1 MPVEKRG
8 RAAHAA
14 AWTLVVVA
22 AGGCAG
28 PRVEVAPPIAPKA
41 AAHVRSFAGSPLSGP
56 QARPPWLMP
65 DECDPRDAWRVEV
78 AWFVAQEVPTGLGV
92 APLVEWTRLV
102 VVEPDLEPRFG
113 PSLLTRGGRVG
124 LEPDAAAAADELR
137 GRVEVLALTVQEGVL
152 PPGVTTAFELTE
164 ASLTWPAGL
173 PDVDE
178 HEERPAR
185 LALLLHRPGPTAPPP
200 LAPGRRSTTLEA
212 GAPRPRAQGPAGIR
226 AALGELAGLAHPAE
240 RRPQGPLAVEVALDV
255 QARAPG
261 AAAHGRPA
269 PPRRELVLVGERL
282 PVGPGALV
290 VAVPSPFTHPRRSGG
305 GWLLAVMRV
314 RPAPR
319 PGEPEHA
326 AHREAYAAA
335 LAEIERTCALWQPPP
350 GELSRPGV
358 LVVLPQE
365 AARVGLKDP
374 AQQRRILLG
383 LADATGAD
391 LTRMLALTADRADI
405 QRISLALSDRLGAPG
420 APAAGPAL
428 RWLLE
433 RTTVGALREGF
444 PLDAPP
450 PALASVIGRF
460 AGAAA
465 HRASFI
471 ELFDAARDAEHLDA
485 LLARENVA
493 LLDDSS
499 AAIRARAAEWLA
511 SRRPELLPPGYHPL
525 APDRQRRA
533 ALRRLGDPF
542 PDEDEPEAA
551 GAEEEGR

>member
-1 MPVEKRG
+1 MPVEERG
-8 RAAHAA
+8 RVAGAA

-22 AGGCAG
+22 VGCG
-28 PRVEVAPPIAPKA
+28 DPRVEVAPPVAPKA

-65 DECDPRDAWRVEV
+65 DACDPRDAWRVEV
-78 AWFVAQEVPTGLGV
+78 AWFAAQEVPPGLTV
-92 APLVEWTRLV
+92 ASLVEWTHLV

-113 PSLLTRGGRVG
+113 PSLLTRGGRIG
-124 LEPDAAAAADELR
+124 REPEAAAVTDGLRARAD
-137 GRVEVLALTVQEGVL
+137 VLALAVQEGVL

-164 ASLTWPAGL
+164 DSLTWPARA
-173 PDVDE
+173 PDPDADE
-178 HEERPAR
+178 DRPAR
-185 LALLLHRPGPTAPPP
+185 LALLIHRPGPTPPPP
-200 LAPGRRSTTLEA
+200 LAPGRRDTSLEA
-212 GAPRPRAQGPAGIR
+212 AAPRPPRDPTGPH
-226 AALGELAGLAHPAE
+226 AALGEVAGLVPPVDLQQAQA
-240 RRPQGPLAVEVALDV
+240 PLAVEVALDV

-261 AAAHGRPA
+261 AAAHGRSA
-269 PPRRELVLVGERL
+269 PPRRELVLIVERL
-282 PVGPGALV
+282 AVGPGALV
-290 VAVPSPFTHPRRSGG
+290 VAVPSPFAHPRRSGAG
-305 GWLLAVMRV
+305 ALLAVVRV

-335 LAEIERTCALWQPPP
+335 LAEVERTCALWQPPP
-350 GELSRPGV
+350 AEPVRRGALAA
-358 LVVLPQE
+358 LPQE
-365 AARVGLKDP
+365 AARAGLRDP

-405 QRISLALSDRLGAPG
+405 QRISLALSERLGAPG
-420 APAAGPAL
+420 APDAGPAL

-433 RTTVGALREGF
+433 RTAVGALREGF

-450 PALASVIGRF
+450 PALASVMGRF

-533 ALRRLGDPF
+533 ALLGLDDAL
-542 PDEDEPEAA
+542 PDEDDAPA
-551 GAEEEGR
+551 GAGEAR

>member
-1 MPVEKRG
+1 MPVEDRG
-8 RAAHAA
+8 RVAGAA
-14 AWTLVVVA
+14 AWTLVAVA
-22 AGGCAG
+22 AGCGD
-28 PRVEVAPPIAPKA
+28 PRVEVAPPVAPKA

-78 AWFVAQEVPTGLGV
+78 AWFAAQEAPPGLGV

-113 PSLLTRGGRVG
+113 PSLLTRGGRIG
-124 LEPDAAAAADELR
+124 READAAAATADLR
-137 GRVEVLALTVQEGVL
+137 ARADVLALTVQEGVL

-164 ASLTWPAGL
+164 ESLTWPARA
-173 PDVDE
+173 PDPDE
-178 HEERPAR
+178 HEARPPR
-185 LALLLHRPGPTAPPP
+185 LALLVHRPGPTPPPP
-200 LAPGRRSTTLEA
+200 LAPGRRATTLEA
-212 GAPRPRAQGPAGIR
+212 GAPRPGAQDPAGVR
-226 AALGELAGLAHPAE
+226 AALGEVAGLAPPTE

-261 AAAHGRPA
+261 AAAHGRSA
-269 PPRRELVLVGERL
+269 PPRRELVLVAERL
-282 PVGPGALV
+282 AVGPGALV
-290 VAVPSPFTHPRRSGG
+290 VAVPSPFTHPRRSGAG
-305 GWLLAVMRV
+305 VLLAVIRV
-314 RPAPR
+314 RLAPR

-335 LAEIERTCALWQPPP
+335 LAEVERTCALWQPPP
-350 GELSRPGV
+350 GGLPRPGV

-365 AARVGLKDP
+365 AARVGLRDP

-391 LTRMLALTADRADI
+391 LTRMLALTADRADV
-405 QRISLALSDRLGAPG
+405 QRISLALSEQLGAPG
-420 APAAGPAL
+420 APDAGPAL

-433 RTTVGALREGF
+433 RTTVEALREGF

-465 HRASFI
+465 HRASFM
-471 ELFDAARDAEHLDA
+471 ELFVAARDAEHLDA

-525 APDRQRRA
+525 ATDRQRRA
-533 ALRRLGDPF
+533 ALRGLDDALQDDDDAPSG
-542 PDEDEPEAA
+542 A
-551 GAEEEGR
+551 GEGR